1 MITRDKL
8 YIGGTWAE
16 PSNPELLEIRSP
28 HDQSVLGRVAQATNA
43 DIDRA
48 VAVAREAF
56 DHGPWPR
63 TTPQERQ
70 EVIRR
75 LNTLREA
82 RADEVSAAISA
93 ENGSALWFTKM
104 GQPFLT
110 RQVTAYLK
118 AAEDLGWEEI
128 IKPSDPTV
136 PYDTIVRREAIGVVA
151 AVIPW
156 NSPFSAA
163 TAKLVPAL
171 LGGNTVVLKVS
182 PENSISM
189 MLLAD
194 LFTNAGLPD
203 GVLSILPADR
213 ETSEHL
219 ISHPDVDKIAFTGST
234 RVGRRIASI
243 AGEQLKRV
251 SLELGGKSAAII
263 LDDADIPAAVQ
274 GLKFGSLGNNGE
286 ACILQTRILAPR
298 SRYQEVVDSL
308 KNLVE
313 SLKIGDPSEP
323 ETFIGPMIRPDQQQ
337 RVISYIELGIEEGA
351 RLVSGGPQIPEGLEK
366 GNYVT
371 PTLFADVDN
380 SMRIAQEEI
389 FGPVLA
395 VIAYDDADDA
405 IRIAND
411 SQYGLSGGV
420 WSASTERALEVAR
433 RIRTGTVTIN
443 GSPISFD
450 GPFGGYKASGTGRE
464 YGMVGLSE
472 YLEYKTVTRKH

>member
-8 YIGGTWAE
+8 YIGGTWVE
-16 PSNPELLEIRSP
+16 PSQSGLLEIRSP
-28 HDQSVLGRVAQATNA
+28 HDQSILGRVAQAANA
-43 DIDRA
+43 DVDRA

-56 DHGPWPR
+56 DHGAWPR
-63 TTPQERQ
+63 TPLPERQ

-75 LNTLREA
+75 LNALREA
-82 RADEVSAAISA
+82 RADEVAAAISA

-104 GQPFLT
+104 GQPFLS
-110 RQVTAYLK
+110 RQITAYLK
-118 AAEDLGWEEI
+118 ASDDTRWEEVI
-128 IKPSDPTV
+128 EPSDPTV
-136 PYDTIVRREAIGVVA
+136 AFDTIVRREPIGVVA

-171 LGGNTVVLKVS
+171 LAGNTVVLKVS
-182 PENSISM
+182 PENSLSM

-194 LFTNAGLPD
+194 LFTGAGLPV

-234 RVGRRIASI
+234 GAGRRIASI
-243 AGEQLKRV
+243 AGRQLKRV

-263 LDDADIPAAVQ
+263 LDDADVAAAVQ

-298 SRYQEVVDSL
+298 SRYQEIVDAL
-308 KNLVE
+308 KSLVE
-313 SLKIGDPSEP
+313 SLDVGDPAAP

-337 RVISYIELGIEEGA
+337 RVISYIELGIKEGA
-351 RLVSGGPQIPEGLEK
+351 RLVTGGPQIPPGLEQ

-389 FGPVLA
+389 FGPVLV
-395 VIAYDDADDA
+395 VIAYDDEEDA
-405 IRIAND
+405 IGIAND
-411 SQYGLSGGV
+411 SEYGLSGGV
-420 WSASTERALEVAR
+420 WSASAERALDVAR

-464 YGMVGLSE
+464 YGMAGLSE
-472 YLEYKTVTRKH
+472 YLELKSVTRKR